1 MIAVATLTRSPQ
13 EKENRMSDPQTQ
25 EPDPDITR
33 DPDDTP
39 KENPSGSAAGDGTA
53 DTASGGAPE

>member
-1 MIAVATLTRSPQ
+1 
-13 EKENRMSDPQTQ
+13 MSDPQTQ

-39 KENPSGSAAGDGTA
+39 KENPSGEAAGDGTA